1 MKKHLSLSLSIHI
14 CTANGGVFELVMFD
28 YRKRYFVGLKK
39 HGKTIG
45 ETIGDLTKKN
55 MVLEPKTLPLR
66 VHRIYQ
72 LSYRLA
78 CSDSIPF

>member
-1 MKKHLSLSLSIHI
+1 
-14 CTANGGVFELVMFD
+14 MFD

-78 CSDSIPF
+78 CSD